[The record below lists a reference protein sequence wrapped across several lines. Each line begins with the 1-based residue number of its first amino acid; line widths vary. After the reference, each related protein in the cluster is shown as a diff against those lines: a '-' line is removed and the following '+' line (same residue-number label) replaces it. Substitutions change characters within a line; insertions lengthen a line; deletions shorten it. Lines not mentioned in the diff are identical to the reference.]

1 MGTNNVP
8 TLLDYSTFH
17 RLVAAGVYPIDWA
30 GSIDADRLGIR
41 RLTSGAIRCAIAPYT
56 GWLYQR
62 TRDLPLLVLVHA
74 LSNLI
79 YTLFWAD
86 FVATWVPDLR

>member
-1 MGTNNVP
+1 VGTNNVP
-8 TLLDYSTFH
+8 TLLDWTVAV
-17 RLVAAGVYPIDWA
+17 LVFVPSLFY
-30 GSIDADRLGIR
+30 
-41 RLTSGAIRCAIAPYT
+41 

-74 LSNLI
+74 LSNLT
-79 YTLFWAD
+79 YTLFLAG